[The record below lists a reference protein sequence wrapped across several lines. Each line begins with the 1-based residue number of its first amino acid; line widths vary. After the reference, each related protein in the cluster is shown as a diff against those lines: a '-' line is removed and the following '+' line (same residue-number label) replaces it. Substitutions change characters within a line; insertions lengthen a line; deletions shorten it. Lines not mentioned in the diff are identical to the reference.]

1 MTQPIVLDKS
11 HIGKTYGRVTT
22 EVEKGRLRFFAKAIG
37 ETDPV
42 YTDLA
47 AAEQAGYPSLPVPP
61 TYFFCLQMLDV
72 PDPTAWVGEIGI
84 SLQNILHG
92 EQSFEYLETAFAGD
106 RLTFE
111 SVITDIYDKKGG
123 ALTFV
128 VSDTTVHN
136 QAGNLVCKL
145 KQSLVVRNPGG
156 SK

>member
-1 MTQPIVLDKS
+1 MVDKS
-11 HIGKTYGRVTT
+11 HIGKRYGQVST

-42 YTDLA
+42 YTD
-47 AAEQAGYPSLPVPP
+47 EQAAMAAGYESLPVPP

-72 PDPTAWVGEIGI
+72 ADPTAWVGEIGVN
-84 SLQNILHG
+84 LQHILHG
-92 EQSFEYLETAFAGD
+92 EQSFEYLKMAFARD

-123 ALTFV
+123 ALSFIVTE
-128 VSDTTVHN
+128 TTVHN
-136 QAGNLVCKL
+136 QFGDLVCRM
-145 KQSLVVRNPGG
+145 KQTVVVRNPGG